1 LRGNEILP
9 YLFVG
14 LCYSIIGPYIN
25 TISFLHACIC
35 DTPIFCDIWLVH
47 PWSVSYHINFLHG
60 EDLQPYLFFFK
71 FKHGNEIHPY
81 IFGWNML
88 LNKQYLKP
96 YLFWC
101 IYQWYT
107 YILRD
112 IINSSMS
119 ASYHIIFVHG
129 DLIHIFLICFW
140 SPNKWPLLRPM
151 SSYVSFEVQYIG
163 DAFIEKSHFT
173 LDATWCL
180 YLVCYILSFSS
191 FQTSFAKLN
200 HANIVTRLRR

>member
-25 TISFLHACIC
+25 SISFFACMYMWYTYLLWHMI
-35 DTPIFCDIWLVH
+35 
-47 PWSVSYHINFLHG
+47 SSSMNVSYHINFLHG

-81 IFGWNML
+81 IFGWIML

-151 SSYVSFEVQYIG
+151 SSYVSFEVLYIG